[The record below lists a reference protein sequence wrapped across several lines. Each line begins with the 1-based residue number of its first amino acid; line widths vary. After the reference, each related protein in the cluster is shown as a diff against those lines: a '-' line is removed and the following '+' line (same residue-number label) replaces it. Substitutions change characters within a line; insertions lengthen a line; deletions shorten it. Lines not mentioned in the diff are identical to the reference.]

1 MRTTEDK
8 IKDVLIF
15 SHEQDVDGLL
25 SAAVL
30 RIKYPNSE
38 IVLTNYGFDNMVTIK
53 DKIVF
58 FTEQCDQLRRQQQS
72 DGSIAKEERRER
84 IIIIAD
90 IGVNEDS
97 HGPVYEALEISRQ
110 RGFFNI
116 WIDHHPWPEDMKE
129 KFSNVCELVLPLPG
143 VTRGKKEITEGHKIT
158 QDDKQIGFEDIS
170 TEKASNNKMC
180 TTELCIERFALSN
193 NPDAKILGAIAHR
206 TDFPDSTRF
215 PIPPLTSLISYYLGS
230 KELSQKLYSVILDSI
245 SQGILWNIPMQ
256 KDMIEAARLIDES
269 IAKSIENMIIREF
282 LFTIISHKDG
292 VGKTND
298 SSSPSS
304 SAALSPQQASAVPE
318 VRPKPSSVLRTQS
331 ERRVR
336 VAIAKADSF
345 VSRSILLGRIM
356 DMMNDNILRGNIAEN
371 KDPIS
376 QSNTASDTPAV
387 AIDLA
392 ISYTDDGKLSIRR
405 ANRQTPSENAFAFP
419 SELLDCG
426 KIAATFREGGGHPGA
441 AGGFLKTNVK
451 EKGDHAV
458 IIEIESTLQNYFEQL
473 EAQQQRK

>member
-1 MRTTEDK
+1 M
-8 IKDVLIF
+8 
-15 SHEQDVDGLL
+15 
-25 SAAVL
+25 AAL
-30 RIKYPNSE
+30 
-38 IVLTNYGFDNMVTIK
+38 
-53 DKIVF
+53 
-58 FTEQCDQLRRQQQS
+58 
-72 DGSIAKEERRER
+72 
-84 IIIIAD
+84 
-90 IGVNEDS
+90 

-129 KFSNVCELVLPLPG
+129 KFSKVCELVLHLPG
-143 VTRGKKEITEGHKIT
+143 LTREKKEITEGQKIR
-158 QDDKQIGFEDIS
+158 QDDKQIRFEDVA
-170 TEKASNNKMC
+170 TEEANNNKMC
-180 TTELCIERFALSN
+180 TTELCIKRFALSN

-269 IAKSIENMIIREF
+269 IAKSIENMVIREF
-282 LFTIISHKDG
+282 LFTIISHKDNG
-292 VGKTND
+292 GKNND

-304 SAALSPQQASAVPE
+304 SSALSPQQASAVPPE

-356 DMMNDNILRGNIAEN
+356 DMTNDNILRRNIAEN
-371 KDPIS
+371 KDSIS
-376 QSNTASDTPAV
+376 LSTTASDTPAV

-405 ANRQTPSENAFAFP
+405 ANRQTPSENTFAFP
-419 SELLDCG
+419 IELLDCG

-451 EKGDHAV
+451 EKGDRAA

-473 EAQQQRK
+473 EAQKQRK